1 MGQDPRAYQS
11 TVRLRVIF
19 TNKIWGVG
27 RKERE
32 KTAEQQRNARVLP
45 ARTRVDVRAVL
56 CKGVIYKKPALHP
69 KRHPRTIAGCR
80 RSTGGTTRKRERLR
94 QTRAVAC

>member
-45 ARTRVDVRAVL
+45 ARHHLDVRDVL
-56 CKGVIYKKPALHP
+56 FKGIIYTQPTLHP
-69 KRHPRTIAGCR
+69 KRHPRTLAGCP
-80 RSTGGTTRKRERLR
+80 RSTGRS
-94 QTRAVAC
+94 

>member
-32 KTAEQQRNARVLP
+32 KSAEQQRNARVLP
-45 ARTRVDVRAVL
+45 ARTRVDVRN
-56 CKGVIYKKPALHP
+56 IFM
-69 KRHPRTIAGCR
+69 KRHYIHATNSSSKKTSAHSCRLPKKHWTLLAETRT
-80 RSTGGTTRKRERLR
+80 TT
-94 QTRAVAC
+94 